1 MTNETS
7 NLVQEAQ
14 QAIEN
19 LEKTLNGI
27 LMNERRV
34 CKYVQGIDSC
44 NEKNKQTLRKSID
57 TINAFVEE
65 NKTAK
70 EEYESYCEFKKLLLE
85 P

>member
-14 QAIEN
+14 QAIED

-34 CKYVQGIDSC
+34 CIYVQGIDSC

>member
-7 NLVQEAQ
+7 ALVQEAQ
-14 QAIEN
+14 QALEN

-34 CKYVQGIDSC
+34 CKYTQGFDVC
-44 NEKNKQTLRKSID
+44 NDKNKQTLRESID
-57 TINAFVEE
+57 RINAFVEE
-65 NKTAK
+65 NRKAK
-70 EEYESYCEFKKLLLE
+70 EEYESYCEFKKILLE